1 MKPRP
6 KGCSIM
12 TDTTQ
17 VIEGLVQRVQV
28 LEDERAIHRTLVR
41 YGFAVD
47 GNDAEALVGLYTDDT
62 VIEIDGTPLFHGSDG
77 ARALINSE
85 AHQAILPNCA
95 HMIGPLSIEIDGDR
109 AVAVGYACVVVREG
123 DALQIWREG
132 CNRWE
137 LERRPGAWRIA
148 HRQSYAIGD
157 PGAQE
162 ILRSGL

>member
-1 MKPRP
+1 M
-6 KGCSIM
+6 S
-12 TDTTQ
+12 DTTQ
-17 VIEGLVQRVQV
+17 LIDDLARRVQE

-47 GNDAEALVGLYTDDT
+47 SNDADALVTLYTDDT

-77 ARALINSE
+77 ARALVNSP

-95 HMIGPLSIEIDGDR
+95 HMIGPLSIQVDGDH
-109 AVAVGYACVVVREG
+109 AVAVGYACVVVRDDDG
-123 DALQIWREG
+123 LQIWREG

-137 LERRPGAWRIA
+137 LERRADAWQIA
-148 HRQSYAIGD
+148 RRQSFAVGT
-157 PGAQE
+157 PGAQD

>member
-1 MKPRP
+1 
-6 KGCSIM
+6 M

-17 VIEGLVQRVQV
+17 ALEDLAHRVQV

-47 GNDAEALVGLYTDDT
+47 SNDADALVTLSTADT
-62 VIEIDGTPLFHGSDG
+62 VIEIDGTPLFRGSEG
-77 ARALINSE
+77 ARALVNSP

-95 HMIGPLSIEIDGDR
+95 HVIGPLSIEVSGDH
-109 AVAVGYACVVVREG
+109 AVAVGYACVVVRDG

-137 LERRPGAWRIA
+137 LERRGDDWQIA
-148 HRQSYAIGD
+148 RRQSFAVGT

-162 ILRSGL
+162 ILGSGL

>member
-1 MKPRP
+1 
-6 KGCSIM
+6 M

-17 VIEGLVQRVQV
+17 MLEHLAHRVQV
-28 LEDERAIHRTLVR
+28 LEDEGAIHRTLVR

-47 GNDAEALVGLYTDDT
+47 SNDADTLVTLYTDDT

-77 ARALINSE
+77 ARALVNSP

-95 HMIGPLSIEIDGDR
+95 HMIGPLSIEVDGNR
-109 AVAVGYACVVVREG
+109 AIAVGYACVVVRDG

-137 LERRPGAWRIA
+137 LERRGSSWQIA
-148 HRQSYAIGD
+148 RRQSFAVGT

>member
-1 MKPRP
+1 
-6 KGCSIM
+6 M

-17 VIEGLVQRVQV
+17 VLAGLAQRVRV

-47 GNDAEALVGLYTDDT
+47 SNDADALVTLYTDDS

-77 ARALINSE
+77 ARALVNSP

-95 HMIGPLSIEIDGDR
+95 HMIGPLSIEVDGDH
-109 AVAVGYACVVVREG
+109 AVAVGYACVVVRDG
-123 DALQIWREG
+123 DTLQIWREG

-137 LERRPGAWRIA
+137 LERRADEWQIA
-148 HRQSYAIGD
+148 RRQSFAVGT
-157 PGAQE
+157 PGAQD

>member
-1 MKPRP
+1 M
-6 KGCSIM
+6 S
-12 TDTTQ
+12 DVTQ
-17 VIEGLVQRVQV
+17 VIEDLAQRVQA

-47 GNDAEALVGLYTDDT
+47 SDDAEALVALYTDDT

-77 ARALINSE
+77 ARALVRSP

-95 HMIGPLSIEIDGDR
+95 HMIGPLSIEVDGDH
-109 AVAVGYACVVVREG
+109 AVAVGYACVVVRG
-123 DALQIWREG
+123 DEAFTIWREG

-137 LERRPGAWRIA
+137 LERRADGWQIA
-148 HRQSYAIGD
+148 RRQSFAVGT
-157 PGAQE
+157 PGAQD